1 MVNSLIAT
9 VLRIS
14 GSSETS
20 NISDDGF
27 SIKYM
32 GARSDNRLLSIFS
45 DDQDETQQVEAVNI
59 LQNGNIGFGVVQTD
73 GSVAEHAIPSSGGG
87 VITAGKIKARE
98 FEVTGNITVQN
109 VTELTGLSFINLGD
123 TPAGYNAGDARF
135 VKVNT
140 DADGLLFQNIG
151 TGDVSGFDLAVNA
164 LIENNTNISYSNID
178 GRPTDIGDLTDNGS
192 LIPDDIGDLL
202 IMVSLLLMILVT
214 LLIMVHLFHQI
225 LVILL
230 ILVLIPAS

>member
-1 MVNSLIAT
+1 
-9 VLRIS
+9 
-14 GSSETS
+14 
-20 NISDDGF
+20 
-27 SIKYM
+27 M
-32 GARSDNRLLSIFS
+32 GGRSDNSASLSIFS
-45 DDQDETQQVEAVNI
+45 DNQNFADQMEAVNI

-98 FEVTGNITVQN
+98 FEVTGNITVTN
-109 VTELTGLSFINLGD
+109 VTELAGLDFINLGD
-123 TPAGYNAGDARF
+123 TPAGYNVGDASKF

-178 GRPTDIGDLTDNGS
+178 GRPTDISDLTDTTDIIPSDLGDLTDTTDIIPSDLNGF
-192 LIPDDIGDLL
+192 
-202 IMVSLLLMILVT
+202 LMTLVI
-214 LLIMVHLFHQI
+214 LIMVHLFHQI

-230 ILVLIPAS
+230 ITMTY

>member
-1 MVNSLIAT
+1 MDLVSTIWEEDLIIP
-9 VLRIS
+9 LS
-14 GSSETS
+14 
-20 NISDDGF
+20 
-27 SIKYM
+27 
-32 GARSDNRLLSIFS
+32 LSIFS
-45 DDQDETQQVEAVNI
+45 DNQNFADQIEAVNI

-98 FEVTGNITVQN
+98 FEVTGNITVTN
-109 VTELTGLSFINLGD
+109 VTELAGLDFINLGD
-123 TPAGYNAGDARF
+123 TPAGYNAGDASKF

-178 GRPTDIGDLTDNGS
+178 GRPTDISDLTDTTDI
-192 LIPDDIGDLL
+192 IPSDLSDLTDTTDIIPSDLSDL
-202 IMVSLLLMILVT
+202 TDTTDIIPSDLSDLTILVT
-214 LLIMVHLFHQI
+214 Y
-225 LVILL
+225 
-230 ILVLIPAS
+230 

>member
-1 MVNSLIAT
+1 MMDL
-9 VLRIS
+9 
-14 GSSETS
+14 
-20 NISDDGF
+20 D
-27 SIKYM
+27 IKYM
-32 GARSDNRLLSIFS
+32 GARPDNANPLFQFFRMIKILLSIRGS
-45 DDQDETQQVEAVNI
+45 QYSS
-59 LQNGNIGFGVVQTD
+59 NGNIGFGVVQTD

-109 VTELTGLSFINLGD
+109 VTELTGLDFINLGD
-123 TPAGYNAGDARF
+123 TPAGYNVGDASKF

-140 DADGLLFQNIG
+140 NADGLLFQNIG

-192 LIPDDIGDLL
+192 LII
-202 IMVSLLLMILVT
+202 LMTLVT
-214 LLIMVHLFHQI
+214 LLIMVHLFLMT
-225 LVILL
+225 LVTLL
-230 ILVLIPAS
+230 IMVHLFLMT

>member
-1 MVNSLIAT
+1 M
-9 VLRIS
+9 
-14 GSSETS
+14 
-20 NISDDGF
+20 
-27 SIKYM
+27 
-32 GARSDNRLLSIFS
+32 
-45 DDQDETQQVEAVNI
+45 EAVNI

-123 TPAGYNAGDARF
+123 TPAGYNVGDASKF

-140 DADGLLFQNIG
+140 NADGLLFQNIG

-192 LIPDDIGDLL
+192 LIPDDIGDTDNG
-202 IMVSLLLMILVT
+202 S
-214 LLIMVHLFHQI
+214 
-225 LVILL
+225 
-230 ILVLIPAS
+230 LIPDDIGDLTDNGSLIPS